1 MKNYPLT
8 WIVASLM
15 LNACA
20 FQTDVP
26 TAAQRKAAGI
36 VVVSYESPNFASQ
49 KAEEQEGV
57 NLATKKCA
65 QLNYTTAEPQGRA
78 SKECSNKADYLTGR
92 CNVWTVTRQYQCKNS
107 ADAVN
112 PK

>member
-8 WIVASLM
+8 WIVAVLL

-26 TAAQRKAAGI
+26 TAAQRKAAGLI
-36 VVVSYESPNFASQ
+36 VLSYESPNFASVQ
-49 KAEEQEGV
+49 AEEQEGV

-65 QLNYTTAEPQGRA
+65 LLNYTTAEPQGHA
-78 SKECSNKADYLTGR
+78 SKECSNKADWTGR
-92 CNVWTVTRQYQCKNS
+92 CNVWTITRQYQCKNS
-107 ADAVN
+107 ADAGK

>member
-1 MKNYPLT
+1 MKYYPLT
-8 WIVASLM
+8 WIVALLL

-20 FQTDVP
+20 FQTAVP

-36 VVVSYESPNFASQ
+36 IVLSYESPNFASQ
-49 KAEEQEGV
+49 PAEDQEGV

-65 QLNYTTAEPQGRA
+65 QLNYTTAEPLGHA
-78 SKECSNKADYLTGR
+78 GKECSIKADYMTGR
-92 CNVWTVTRQYQCKNS
+92 CNVWTITRQYQCKNL
-107 ADAVN
+107 AETAK